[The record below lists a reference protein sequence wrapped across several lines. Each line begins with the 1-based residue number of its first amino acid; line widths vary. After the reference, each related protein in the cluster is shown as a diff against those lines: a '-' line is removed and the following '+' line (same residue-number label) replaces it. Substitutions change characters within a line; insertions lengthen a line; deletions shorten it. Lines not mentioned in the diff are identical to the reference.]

1 MGCLLVT
8 RRGADAGVAER
19 LAKEQRRVT
28 GVAEE
33 EKEEKE
39 EVLTLPARHGGWQYL
54 QRV

>member
-1 MGCLLVT
+1 MLVT
-8 RRGADAGVAER
+8 RCGAGAGVAER
-19 LAKEQRRVT
+19 RAKEQRRMT

-54 QRV
+54 QRM